1 MRTRTGAAMRRDSAI
16 TPLDRTL
23 ACSELR
29 YVRLLSVLTGSPLGV
44 LPYVLTT
51 RLVDAAQEQKG
62 GCNGWEPEP
71 RFI

>member
-1 MRTRTGAAMRRDSAI
+1 MRRDSAI

-29 YVRLLSVLTGSPLGV
+29 YVRLLSVLTGWPLGV
-44 LPYVLTT
+44 LLLPYVLTT